1 MDLTVEDYDE
11 FAYLES
17 VAERRN
23 IAWSGAPKVRRLS
36 LRDGSGRLI
45 SALKWGEDDP
55 EYVFFHGRGQNAHTW
70 DGVVLSLDRPS
81 LTVDL
86 PGHGRSDWRDGSD
99 YRAEHIAPDLITA
112 LESLIAAPI
121 TLVGMSLG
129 GLAAI
134 RFTTERPDLVRA
146 VGIVDVTPHFSP
158 RRRAAGAEMRVEAQ
172 LLAGGPVAYDTFEE
186 LVASVIAVIPSRS
199 RAALEVSIRH
209 NATRRED
216 GTWSWAYDRQPA
228 KPSDGPPSG
237 SMLFEDLSSIHVP
250 ILLAVGG
257 NSEHVIAEELE
268 EFQRRQPGTRV
279 EVVADAGHSIQSD
292 RPVELAGLIGD
303 LGRS

>member
-11 FAYLES
+11 FAHLES
-17 VAERRN
+17 VAERRG
-23 IAWSGAPKVRRLS
+23 IDWGGVPEVQRRS
-36 LRDGSGRLI
+36 LHDGSGRVI
-45 SALKWGEDDP
+45 SVLHWGAGDP

-70 DGVVLSLDRPS
+70 DAVVLSLDRPA

-86 PGHGRSDWRDGSD
+86 PGHGRSAWRNDSD

-112 LESLIAAPI
+112 LGSVITPPI

-134 RFTTERPDLVRA
+134 RLTAERPDLVGA

-172 LLAGGPVAYDTFEE
+172 LLSGGPVSFNTFDD
-186 LVASVIAVIPSRS
+186 LVTSVMAVIPSRS
-199 RAALEVSIRH
+199 RAALEVSVRH
-209 NATRRED
+209 NAARQQD
-216 GTWSWAYDRQPA
+216 GTWTWAYDRRPA
-228 KPSDGPPSG
+228 LPSDEPPSG
-237 SMLFEDLSSIHVP
+237 SMLWEDLSSIHVP

-257 NSEHVIAEELE
+257 NSEHVIPEELE
-268 EFQRRQPGTRV
+268 EFERRQPRTRV
-279 EVVADAGHSIQSD
+279 EVVGGAGHSIQSD
-292 RPVELAGLIGD
+292 RPVELARLIGE
-303 LGRS
+303 LGSS